1 MVHTL
6 NISKMCLYIKSHLSF
21 HYSSYLQTSIA
32 NVHLV
37 NNRSLLY
44 TYLRTRMY
52 RYVYVTLYVYVMCL
66 IETSLI
72 KRNVLTFNERL
83 PKKKTELTHTKDLY
97 IIIIFI

>member
-6 NISKMCLYIKSHLSF
+6 NISKSCLYIKSDLNF
-21 HYSSYLQTSIA
+21 HYSSFLQTSILA

-44 TYLRTRMY
+44 TGTYLRTLMY

-66 IETSLI
+66 IETSLL
-72 KRNVLTFNERL
+72 KLLLGNR
-83 PKKKTELTHTKDLY
+83 
-97 IIIIFI
+97 